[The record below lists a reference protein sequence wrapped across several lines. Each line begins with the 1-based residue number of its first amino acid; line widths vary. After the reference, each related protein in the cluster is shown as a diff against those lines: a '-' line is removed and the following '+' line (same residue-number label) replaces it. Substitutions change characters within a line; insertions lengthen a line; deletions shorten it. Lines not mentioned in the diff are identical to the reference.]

1 MIFKA
6 FKIFLVIAIVVA
18 AYKAAVIYAGLKM
31 VDHTEVCVRENNI
44 CEKHELNLNSAET
57 AKVVLEVNTCIKEK
71 QSILDA
77 WFFSSNGMPAA
88 DDSKS
93 WLQLFR
99 EICARPS

>member
-31 VDHTEVCVRENNI
+31 VDHTEACVRENNI
-44 CEKHELNLNSAET
+44 CETLELNLNRAET
-57 AKVVLEVNTCIKEK
+57 AKVVLEVNTCIKKK

-77 WFFSSNGMPAA
+77 WFFSSDGMSAA
-88 DDSKS
+88 DESKS
-93 WLQLFR
+93 WPQIFR
-99 EICARPS
+99 EICAQRA